1 MTTTM
6 TTKMMTKPTP
16 LSMNNVCLVCV
27 SLSICSSCATG
38 SKRYSALRIRWYFS
52 IKHIRSLLP
61 NRISIVYSAAY
72 VCESR
77 RRPMLSPISSTLLR
91 STSRRCCSPASTSSS
106 HYCRLQLSMRSR
118 PRSGA
123 RRTRRSSRSSPASSR
138 RSRRRR
144 SASRMLCS
152 VRLTTRNAL
161 VMFDDHTVSGW
172 KSSCCV
178 FDRYRF
184 RCRF

>member
-1 MTTTM
+1 
-6 TTKMMTKPTP
+6 
-16 LSMNNVCLVCV
+16 
-27 SLSICSSCATG
+27 
-38 SKRYSALRIRWYFS
+38 
-52 IKHIRSLLP
+52 
-61 NRISIVYSAAY
+61 
-72 VCESR
+72 
-77 RRPMLSPISSTLLR
+77 MLSPISSTLLR
-91 STSRRCCSPASTSSS
+91 STSRRCCSPASTASS

-152 VRLTTRNAL
+152 VRLTTRNTL

-178 FDRYRF
+178 FDRIVFVVDSNVDRYAVRLANSTSTTTSLTTTSGASF
-184 RCRF
+184 AMLLPRLTARVTRIETINSS